1 MAKFKPP
8 EISWTAQDLH
18 QEWRRFNRQAQCIFE
33 GPLHEKEE
41 SVKVSYL
48 KLWVGDQGHDVFEGF
63 TFAKPEDAVKLNVVL
78 KKFEEYCAPR
88 KNHIMAA
95 LKFNEKRQGDNESF
109 DSFVTDLKILVKD
122 CGYQEEERMVR
133 DAIVFRCKHPKVR
146 EKCLDQADA
155 LTCEKAIEIG
165 RNYETSAV

>member
-8 EISWTAQDLH
+8 QISWTAQDLH
-18 QEWRRFNRQAQCIFE
+18 QEWRHFSGQAECIFD

-48 KLWVGDQGHDVFEGF
+48 KLWVGDKGLDVFEEF
-63 TFAKPEDAVKLNVVL
+63 TLAKPEDTAKLKVVL
-78 KKFEEYCAPR
+78 KKFKEYCALR
-88 KNHIMAA
+88 KNQIMAA
-95 LKFNEKRQGDNESF
+95 LKFNERCQGDNESF
-109 DSFVTDLKILVKD
+109 DPFVTDLKVLVKD

-133 DAIVFRCKHPKVR
+133 DAIVFCCKHPKVR
-146 EKCLDQADA
+146 EKCLDQADT

-165 RNYETSAV
+165 